1 MTDHFEPPPPPTPA
15 DVILAC
21 ETLMRAGFVEEG
33 LAVLAR
39 VAPDRKALIKLLA
52 QAEARYA

>member
-1 MTDHFEPPPPPTPA
+1 MDHFEPPPPLNPA

-33 LAVLAR
+33 LAVLAQ
-39 VAPDRKALIKLLA
+39 VALDRKALIKLLA

>member
-1 MTDHFEPPPPPTPA
+1 MMDHFEPPPPPKPE

-33 LAVLAR
+33 LAVLAQ
-39 VAPDRKALIKLLA
+39 VALDRKALIKLLA